1 MAIERFFNPFDFGID
16 LLFTIIAVVSCFL
29 IYFKTKESYELT
41 KYEGIRYFRQ
51 AFLFFGLSY
60 LFRFALSIV
69 VFSRIAFDVF
79 IPRTMF
85 LPLFILLIGYFSTT
99 GIFYLIFGSIWH
111 KFDSKKLLIFG
122 HGTAIILSIISFFT
136 RSHLIL
142 IYLQCLLLIIAIVL
156 NFIISRQGRKISR
169 IKVLYALVAVLWLI
183 NLLIIDR

>member
-1 MAIERFFNPFDFGID
+1 MAFQHFFGPMFLGTEIV
-16 LLFTIIAVVSCFL
+16 FTVAAVVFCFL

-85 LPLFILLIGYFSTT
+85 LPWFILLIGYFSTT
-99 GIFYLIFGSIWH
+99 GIFYLIFSSIH

-122 HGTAIILSIISFFT
+122 HGTAILLSAVSFVT
-136 RSHLIL
+136 RSHFM
-142 IYLQCLLLIIAIVL
+142 LL
-156 NFIISRQGRKISR
+156 
-169 IKVLYALVAVLWLI
+169 Y
-183 NLLIIDR
+183 